1 MGKRVCLA
9 FVVLLLGGAAQAEH
23 AFVPVIEPPPELLP
37 VATREVCIVSEWG
50 YDEVRTDCRV
60 EVLPPRPGNPALR
73 GVCTT
78 RYGQRNCY

>member
-9 FVVLLLGGAAQAEH
+9 FVVVLLGGAAEAEH
-23 AFVPVIEPPPELLP
+23 AFVPAAEPELVA
-37 VATREVCIVSEWG
+37 VATREVCTISEWA

-60 EVLPPRPGNPALR
+60 EVLPPRRGNPALA

-78 RYGQRNCY
+78 LYGQRTCY